1 MARTR
6 KYKEQIVDSY
16 RENLAKNKS
25 VFILKP
31 SGVSANESVQ
41 LKKELNSVGSNYN
54 IVKNSL
60 FSIALEKEGL
70 PAIEELK
77 QEEHAVVFIEENVT
91 EAAKIIQ
98 KFAKETEKLEIQAG
112 IFDGRHITGSEVV
125 SLANLPSK
133 EVLIAQALSMFNS
146 PMTGL
151 LTVINANTK
160 NLVFALKAIA
170 DQKTA

>member
-6 KYKEQIVDSY
+6 KYKEQLVDSY
-16 RENLAKNKS
+16 RASLAKTKS
-25 VFILKP
+25 VFIIKP
-31 SGVSANESVQ
+31 SGVTANESVQ
-41 LKKELNSVGSNYN
+41 LKKDLNSIGSNYN

-60 FSIALEKEGL
+60 FSIALEREGL

-77 QEEHAVVFIEENVT
+77 QEEHAVVLAEENVT
-91 EAAKIIQ
+91 EAAKIIH
-98 KFAKETEKLEIQAG
+98 KFAKDTEKIVIQAG
-112 IFDGRHITGSEVV
+112 ILDGKHITGSDVIN
-125 SLANLPSK
+125 LANLPSK

-151 LTVINANTK
+151 LNVINANTR
-160 NLVFALKAIA
+160 NLVFVLKAIA